1 MFFTKFSSRA
11 SYAQFICYKKIVF
24 QKFYESEI
32 KVMLYISQSAIFNPF
47 SIPLP
52 AASHIDL
59 LGVKPEKRVNLS
71 NSFIISITDNSSFK
85 KKVAESKK
93 YDYTYLILLYFC
105 FLYM

>member
-1 MFFTKFSSRA
+1 
-11 SYAQFICYKKIVF
+11 
-24 QKFYESEI
+24 
-32 KVMLYISQSAIFNPF
+32 MLYISQSAMFNPF

-71 NSFIISITDNSSFK
+71 ITFIISITDNSSFK